1 MGVRSILCSMYDN
14 RNPMMSLFNRG
25 TPERNETMA
34 KNDEFTPQA
43 PRDAVISIIG
53 PGMRVVGDC
62 ETDGTLRIEG
72 RVEGTVRANK
82 AVVVG
87 KDGTVEGDVL
97 TQDAI
102 IGGRVSGKIV
112 AESRLEL
119 QATCSIEGEIRAK
132 RIKLD
137 EGGQVNGSVFIGDV
151 KASTSSTPS
160 ASSSSTSS
168 SSSSKSSPTPAVHV
182 AR

>member
-1 MGVRSILCSMYDN
+1 
-14 RNPMMSLFNRG
+14 
-25 TPERNETMA
+25 MA
-34 KNDEFTPQA
+34 RQDEITPQT
-43 PRDAVISIIG
+43 RESVISIIG

-62 ETDGTLRIEG
+62 EADGTLRIEG
-72 RVEGTVRANK
+72 KVEGTVRAAK

-87 KDGTVEGDVL
+87 KEGVVDGDVI

-102 IGGRVSGKIV
+102 IGGRVNGKVI

-119 QATCSIEGEIRAK
+119 QATCSIEGEIRAR

-137 EGGQVNGSVFIGDV
+137 EGGQINGSVHVGEI
-151 KASTSSTPS
+151 KAPSTSTPVSSSTASPPPKSASTPS
-160 ASSSSTSS
+160 PA
-168 SSSSKSSPTPAVHV
+168 PAVSV